1 MQYGPS
7 QCIRDDTMSDHSQAS
22 EIRRYRFGRF
32 ELLPA
37 QRRLLADGVSAT
49 LGSRAFDVL
58 VALIER
64 RAEVLTK
71 DELLERV
78 WPGLVV
84 EQANVQV
91 QVSALRKVIG
101 ADAVATVQRRGYQF
115 VAPVECDCGPS
126 FDRPNWVSRVALA
139 AVAPGSRSN
148 FLNSFEFLR
157 TLRAAPATFNSRQT
171 IKEQEA

>member
-1 MQYGPS
+1 M
-7 QCIRDDTMSDHSQAS
+7 TDHFQAS

-32 ELLPA
+32 ELRPA
-37 QRRLLADGVSAT
+37 QRRLLADGVTAT

-84 EQANVQV
+84 EEANIQV

-115 VAPVECDCGPS
+115 VAPVACDCEPS
-126 FDRPNWVSRVALA
+126 FDRPYWVSSVALA

-157 TLRAAPATFNSRQT
+157 TMRAAPATFNPRQT
-171 IKEQEA
+171 FKEQEA

>member
-1 MQYGPS
+1 M
-7 QCIRDDTMSDHSQAS
+7 TDHLKSS

-32 ELLPA
+32 ELRPA
-37 QRRLLADGVSAT
+37 QRCLLADGATAT

-64 RAEVLTK
+64 RDEVLTK

-84 EQANVQV
+84 EEANVQV

-115 VAPVECDCGPS
+115 VAPVECNCVPS
-126 FDRPNWVSRVALA
+126 YDRPSWMSCVALA
-139 AVAPGSRSN
+139 TTVPGSRSN

-157 TLRAAPATFNSRQT
+157 TSRAAPATFDPRQT
-171 IKEQEA
+171 LKEQEA

>member
-1 MQYGPS
+1 MQYVPS
-7 QCIRDDTMSDHSQAS
+7 QRIRDDTMTEHFQAS

-32 ELLPA
+32 ELWPA
-37 QRRLLADGVSAT
+37 QRRLLADGLAAT

-64 RAEVLTK
+64 RTQVLTK

-84 EQANVQV
+84 EEANVQV
-91 QVSALRKVIG
+91 QVSVLRKVIG

-115 VAPVECDCGPS
+115 VAPVECDCEPS
-126 FDRPNWVSRVALA
+126 FDRPSWVSRVAPA

-157 TLRAAPATFNSRQT
+157 TLRAAPATFNPRPT
-171 IKEQEA
+171 FKEQKA

>member
-1 MQYGPS
+1 M
-7 QCIRDDTMSDHSQAS
+7 TDHFQAT
-22 EIRRYRFGRF
+22 EIRRYRFGCF
-32 ELLPA
+32 ELVPV
-37 QRRLLADGVSAT
+37 QRRLLADGVAAA

-71 DELLERV
+71 GELLERV

-84 EQANVQV
+84 EEANVQV

-115 VAPVECDCGPS
+115 VAPVECDCEPS
-126 FDRPNWVSRVALA
+126 FDPPNWVTRVALA
-139 AVAPGSRSN
+139 PVAPGSGSS
-148 FLNSFEFLR
+148 FLNAFEFLR
-157 TLRAAPATFNSRQT
+157 TLRAAPATFNLRQT
-171 IKEQEA
+171 FKE

>member
-1 MQYGPS
+1 MQYVPS
-7 QCIRDDTMSDHSQAS
+7 QCIGDDTMTNQFQAS

-32 ELLPA
+32 ELQPA
-37 QRRLLADGVSAT
+37 QRRLLADGVPAT

-64 RAEVLTK
+64 RAEVLNK
-71 DELLERV
+71 EELLDRV

-84 EQANVQV
+84 EEANVQV

-115 VAPVECDCGPS
+115 VAPVECDCEPS
-126 FDRPNWVSRVALA
+126 FDRPNWVSSAALA

-148 FLNSFEFLR
+148 FLNSGR
-157 TLRAAPATFNSRQT
+157 
-171 IKEQEA
+171 

>member
-1 MQYGPS
+1 MTDPF
-7 QCIRDDTMSDHSQAS
+7 QAS
-22 EIRRYRFGRF
+22 EIQRYRFGRF
-32 ELLPA
+32 ELRPA
-37 QRRLLADGVSAT
+37 QRRLLADGVTAA

-58 VALIER
+58 VALIEH

-84 EQANVQV
+84 EEANVQV

-115 VAPVECDCGPS
+115 VAPVECDCAPS
-126 FDRPNWVSRVALA
+126 FERPPNWVGRAPLA
-139 AVAPGSRSN
+139 TVAPDSSRS
-148 FLNSFEFLR
+148 FLNSFDFLR
-157 TLRAAPATFNSRQT
+157 TLRVAPATFTPRQT
-171 IKEQEA
+171 LKEQEA

>member
-7 QCIRDDTMSDHSQAS
+7 QCIRDDTMSNPFQAS

-32 ELLPA
+32 DLLPA
-37 QRRLLADGVSAT
+37 QRRLLADGVAAA

-64 RAEVLTK
+64 RAQVLTK
-71 DELLERV
+71 DELLARV

-84 EQANVQV
+84 EEANVQV

-126 FDRPNWVSRVALA
+126 FERPSWVSRVAPA
-139 AVAPGSRSN
+139 AVAPGSRN
-148 FLNSFEFLR
+148 TFLNSFEFLR
-157 TLRAAPATFNSRQT
+157 TLRAAPATFDSRQT